1 MGAGLRAVR
10 AAGTISVVGT
20 WSAQRIDHE
29 IASLE
34 DRSLLPYELRVT
46 AMERLAAAVPVDG
59 WCFSTADP
67 QTLVMTSHATSGVD
81 RGASALL
88 YVNEYSQR
96 DVGKHEQLAR
106 ARWPVRMLSQDT
118 RGERARS
125 PRYRGL
131 LRPLGI
137 EHELRAAVR
146 EGGTTWGFLH
156 LFRGAD
162 RRDFDADEAVVV
174 ERFVRGLAPLLRS
187 ALVGEQA
194 SPAPAPDL
202 PALIMLDAANRP
214 VEETVGPHSWSA
226 ALHDRELGA
235 AAVPEVFVTLAI
247 WARSLQSQGSDLVP
261 RARIH
266 AAGGVWYTASAM
278 CTDRG
283 RVAIVLQPSQASEL
297 VPLKLSHFRFT
308 PAERQITELVL
319 TGRSTREIADE
330 LVVSPHTV
338 QDHLKSVFAKA
349 GVRSRRD
356 LVARLSGAMS

>member
-1 MGAGLRAVR
+1 MRGTR
-10 AAGTISVVGT
+10 AAGTIGVVST

-29 IASLE
+29 IAALE
-34 DRSLLPYELRVT
+34 DRSLPAYELRVA

-67 QTLVMTSHATSGVD
+67 QTLVMTSHATSGVN
-81 RGASALL
+81 RSASTLL

-96 DVGKHEQLAR
+96 DVGKHQHLAR
-106 ARWPVRMLSQDT
+106 ARWPVGLLSQDT

-162 RRDFDADEAVVV
+162 RRDFDADEAVLV
-174 ERFVRGLAPLLRS
+174 ERFVRGLAPLLRG

-194 SPAPAPDL
+194 SPAPAPGP
-202 PALIMLDAANRP
+202 PALIMLDAANRL

-226 ALHDRELGA
+226 ALHDRELGS

-247 WARSLQSQGSDLVP
+247 WARSLVSQGSDAVP
-261 RARIH
+261 RARIPGV
-266 AAGGVWYTASAM
+266 GGAWYTATAM
-278 CTDRG
+278 RTDHD
-283 RVAIVLQPSQASEL
+283 RVAIVLQPAQPVEL
-297 VPLKLSHFRFT
+297 VPLVLSHYRLT
-308 PAERQITELVL
+308 RAERQITERVL
-319 TGRSTREIADE
+319 SGRSTREIADE

-338 QDHLKSVFAKA
+338 QDHLKAVFAKA

-356 LVARLSGAMS
+356 LVALLSGAMS